1 MLVKV
6 VKDIKG
12 FVWDK
17 GNTDKNWKK
26 HRVTN
31 TECEEVFFD
40 ENKVVLKDVLHSGR
54 EDRFIVLGKTREG
67 RLLFA
72 VFTVRRK
79 KIRVI
84 SARDTNKKERKL
96 YEKAIENSKI

>member
-1 MLVKV
+1 MV
-6 VKDIKG
+6 VKAGKDIRG

-17 GNTDKNWKK
+17 SNIDKNWKK
-26 HRVTN
+26 HRVTS

-40 ENKVVLKDVLHSGR
+40 ESKVALKDVLHSG
-54 EDRFIVLGKTREG
+54 EEERFIILGKTREN
-67 RLLFA
+67 RLLFV

-96 YEKAIENSKI
+96 YEKAA

>member
-1 MLVKV
+1 VEA

-12 FVWDK
+12 FVWNK
-17 GNTDKNWKK
+17 GNTDKNWEK

-31 TECEEVFFD
+31 AECEEVFFD
-40 ENKVVLKDVLHSGR
+40 ESKVLSKDILHSA
-54 EDRFIVLGKTREG
+54 EEERFIILGKARNE
-67 RLLFA
+67 RLLFV
-72 VFTVRRK
+72 VFTVRRE

-96 YEKAIENSKI
+96 YEKAVENSKI